1 MKPNLF
7 HVGVC
12 LLCAVFLSGCLSRQ
26 TVSVN
31 TNPSKKYGSAQF
43 SRGNGESYDSAVVI
57 TGGRD
62 YTEAVA
68 CEDIFISNSWGA
80 KDKDWRLVEKTTVT
94 ENKRTYDMVQV
105 EIPKVGE
112 KHFYYFDIT
121 HYKKKPKPRDDE
133 EAAVPS
139 KPQAPPAK
147 QEQKPVEP
155 APQQTQPPSQTKEIQ
170 QAPQTQEA
178 TATPLAPA
186 PAPQAT
192 PPAKDTLKSP
202 EKK

>member
-7 HVGVC
+7 HVSAC
-12 LLCAVFLSGCLSRQ
+12 LLCAVFLFGCLSRQ

-31 TNPSKKYGSAQF
+31 PQHTKKYGSAQF
-43 SRGNGESYDSAVVI
+43 SRGTGESYDSAVVI

-121 HYKKKPKPRDDE
+121 HYKKKPKPRDEE
-133 EAAVPS
+133 EAGEAQ
-139 KPQAPPAK
+139 KTKAPPVK
-147 QEQKPVEP
+147 QVQKHVETVP
-155 APQQTQPPSQTKEIQ
+155 Q
-170 QAPQTQEA
+170 QAPQAQDT
-178 TATPLAPA
+178 TAPVPA
-186 PAPQAT
+186 PATQVT
-192 PPAKDTLKSP
+192 PHAQDTVKSL

>member
-7 HVGVC
+7 HVSAC
-12 LLCAVFLSGCLSRQ
+12 LLCAVFLFGCLSRQ

-31 TNPSKKYGSAQF
+31 PQHTKKYGAAQF
-43 SRGNGESYDSAVVI
+43 SRGTGESYDSAVVI

-94 ENKRTYDMVQV
+94 ENNRTYDMVQV

-112 KHFYYFDIT
+112 KHFFYFDIT
-121 HYKKKPKPRDDE
+121 HYKKKPKQRIDE
-133 EAAVPS
+133 ETGE
-139 KPQAPPAK
+139 PQKTKAPPVKQVQKHVETVSQQAQQPAK
-147 QEQKPVEP
+147 
-155 APQQTQPPSQTKEIQ
+155 TKDIQ
-170 QAPQTQEA
+170 QAPQAQDT
-178 TATPLAPA
+178 TAPVPA
-186 PAPQAT
+186 PATQETPQAQDT
-192 PPAKDTLKSP
+192 PKNT

>member
-1 MKPNLF
+1 
-7 HVGVC
+7 
-12 LLCAVFLSGCLSRQ
+12 
-26 TVSVN
+26 VSVN
-31 TNPSKKYGSAQF
+31 PQHTKKFGSAQF
-43 SRGNGESYDSAVVI
+43 SRGTGESYDSAVVI

-80 KDKDWRLVEKTTVT
+80 KDKDWRLVEKTTVM

-121 HYKKKPKPRDDE
+121 HYKKKPKLRVDE
-133 EAAVPS
+133 ETGE
-139 KPQAPPAK
+139 PQKTQTPPVK
-147 QEQKPVEP
+147 QKQKPAET
-155 APQQTQPPSQTKEIQ
+155 APQQVQQPSQAQDIK
-170 QAPQTQEA
+170 QAPQ
-178 TATPLAPA
+178 
-186 PAPQAT
+186 
-192 PPAKDTLKSP
+192 DTVKSL

>member
-7 HVGVC
+7 HVGAC
-12 LLCAVFLSGCLSRQ
+12 LLCAVFLFGCLSRQ
-26 TVSVN
+26 TVSVSA
-31 TNPSKKYGSAQF
+31 NPAKKFGAAQF
-43 SRGNGESYDSAVVI
+43 SRGTGESYDSAVVI

-121 HYKKKPKPRDDE
+121 HYKKKPKPRIDE
-133 EAAVPS
+133 ETGEPQ
-139 KPQAPPAK
+139 KTQAPPVK
-147 QEQKPVEP
+147 QVQKPVETVP
-155 APQQTQPPSQTKEIQ
+155 R
-170 QAPQTQEA
+170 QAPQAQDS
-178 TATPLAPA
+178 TAPVPA
-186 PAPQAT
+186 PATQET
-192 PPAKDTLKSP
+192 PKAQDTLKNS

>member
-1 MKPNLF
+1 MKLNLLPA
-7 HVGVC
+7 GAC
-12 LLCAVFLSGCLSRQ
+12 LMCALLLFGCLSRQ
-26 TVSVN
+26 TVSVSS
-31 TNPSKKYGSAQF
+31 NPTKKYGSAQL
-43 SRGNGESYDSAVVI
+43 SRGTGESYDSAVVI

-68 CEDIFISNSWGA
+68 CEDIFISNSWGT

-121 HYKKKPKPRDDE
+121 HYKKKPKARQGDE
-133 EAAVPS
+133 ETGETEKAPAPPEKQAPRQTPQPS
-139 KPQAPPAK
+139 KPADVQ
-147 QEQKPVEP
+147 
-155 APQQTQPPSQTKEIQ
+155 
-170 QAPQTQEA
+170 
-178 TATPLAPA
+178 
-186 PAPQAT
+186 PAPQA
-192 PPAKDTLKSP
+192 KDTAAALAPAALQPLQAQDTLAAK

>member
-7 HVGVC
+7 HVSVC
-12 LLCAVFLSGCLSRQ
+12 LLCAVFLFGCLSRQ
-26 TVSVN
+26 TVRVS
-31 TNPSKKYGSAQF
+31 TNPAKKYGAAQF
-43 SRGNGESYDSAVVI
+43 SHGTGESYDSAVVI

-68 CEDIFISNSWGA
+68 CEDIFISNSWGS
-80 KDKDWRLVEKTTVT
+80 KDRDWRLVEKTTVT

-121 HYKKKPKPRDDE
+121 HYKKKPKPRIDE
-133 EAAVPS
+133 ETGEPQ
-139 KPQAPPAK
+139 KTQAPPAK
-147 QEQKPVEP
+147 QGQKPVETV
-155 APQQTQPPSQTKEIQ
+155 PQQTQPSKSKDIQ
-170 QAPQTQEA
+170 QTQDTTAPV
-178 TATPLAPA
+178 PA
-186 PAPQAT
+186 PAIQVTPQAQ
-192 PPAKDTLKSP
+192 DTLKNT